1 MMKHNLLI
9 VPVFDLNLIP
19 LLFNDID
26 SLINIASTS
35 KYNLNYVKYHIKKYL
50 KSSNKIKKF
59 LKYTHSLFSFNKYNH
74 FDFIPEN
81 MGTII
86 NGIHYYDEKNKF
98 FYFLK
103 FLFFILP
110 YMKEYDL
117 KMTNDYLKI
126 DNWKSSII
134 SSYDEIDYN
143 KSYSKYDL
151 FNILKKMDIIDIINV
166 GF

>member
-1 MMKHNLLI
+1 
-9 VPVFDLNLIP
+9 
-19 LLFNDID
+19 
-26 SLINIASTS
+26 
-35 KYNLNYVKYHIKKYL
+35 
-50 KSSNKIKKF
+50 
-59 LKYTHSLFSFNKYNH
+59 
-74 FDFIPEN
+74 